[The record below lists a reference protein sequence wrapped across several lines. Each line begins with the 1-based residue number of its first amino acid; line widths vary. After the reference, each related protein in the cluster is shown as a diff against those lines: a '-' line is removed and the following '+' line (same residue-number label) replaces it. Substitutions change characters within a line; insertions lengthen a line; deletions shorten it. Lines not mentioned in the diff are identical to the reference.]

1 MLLVHLQSLWTS
13 EDGDLVELPRSLT
26 LSRPLRVAHH
36 LPQGFTVWQ
45 LVSEPALCS
54 ELRSPVD
61 AEPWSLPTLQQVP
74 LVLCGFLRSRKCFL
88 APQPLP
94 AGQGPLGQYL
104 GHGLCGPQPIQVW
117 WETSLPPTYFHPT
130 TSLISENGTPTEY
143 ILALPQSPFLYPHVQ
158 APSAATSR
166 AQ

>member
-26 LSRPLRVAHH
+26 LSQPLQVAHH
-36 LPQGFTVWQ
+36 LPQGFTLWQ

-74 LVLCGFLRSRKCFL
+74 LVLCGFLRSRKRFL

-94 AGQGPLGQYL
+94 AGQGPLRQYL
-104 GHGLCGPQPIQVW
+104 GHGLCGPQPIQAW
-117 WETSLPPTYFHPT
+117 LGNRSSSNLFPPHNISHLRKWHP
-130 TSLISENGTPTEY
+130 
-143 ILALPQSPFLYPHVQ
+143 H
-158 APSAATSR
+158 
-166 AQ
+166 